1 MQIVFITDQSKR
13 LSQHNTMSLQVT
25 FIPVFKILPLGCR
38 FFLNSPKCCCCTAS
52 ADALV
57 YFSSLLYYKKIKA
70 VLLLN
75 LMVYNTL
82 IFKHL
87 QRTLHTTLVH
97 EFQGS
102 VCVVALV

>member
-1 MQIVFITDQSKR
+1 MQIVFITDQSKTV
-13 LSQHNTMSLQVT
+13 SHHNTMSLQVT
-25 FIPVFKILPLGCR
+25 LIPVFKILPLGCR

-57 YFSSLLYYKKIKA
+57 YFSTLLYYQKIKA

>member
-1 MQIVFITDQSKR
+1 MLLLYCQ
-13 LSQHNTMSLQVT
+13 
-25 FIPVFKILPLGCR
+25 
-38 FFLNSPKCCCCTAS
+38 CT
-52 ADALV
+52 ALV
-57 YFSSLLYYKKIKA
+57 YFSTLLYYQKIKA

>member
-1 MQIVFITDQSKR
+1 MQIVFITDQSKTLR
-13 LSQHNTMSLQVT
+13 TLYYAGIQVI

-57 YFSSLLYYKKIKA
+57 YFSTLLYYQKIKA